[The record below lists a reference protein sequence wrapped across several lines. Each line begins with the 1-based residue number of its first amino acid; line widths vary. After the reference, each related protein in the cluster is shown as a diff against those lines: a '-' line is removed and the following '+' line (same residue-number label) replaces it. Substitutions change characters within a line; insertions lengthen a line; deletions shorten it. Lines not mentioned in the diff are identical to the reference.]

1 MTISSSAVS
10 SLSRLSKE
18 RTKTWSEPRSRS
30 EALNAV
36 EGLSRALGTRCS
48 SPWDSGQA
56 AVFVA
61 LVFVLF
67 LCNLKMKDWQVLS
80 LLNLP
85 LPLSL

>member
-18 RTKTWSEPRSRS
+18 RTKTWSGP
-30 EALNAV
+30 APD
-36 EGLSRALGTRCS
+36 LSRAIGTHPS
-48 SPWDSGQA
+48 SPRDSGQA
-56 AVFVA
+56 AVFVP

-85 LPLSL
+85 LLSL